1 MNEGCDG
8 GWGIFNGF
16 FAENGHLV
24 SEDCAP
30 YHARTKGESCSN
42 YKHCPAVAKINK
54 SYYVGGYQWQPTV
67 QMIQKEMLMHG
78 PVVTEFRCDD
88 NFQLYSSGIMIQAGQ
103 PVHQVF
109 NPTVPKLIEEDPA
122 EEILVVPNKGSI
134 SFAQISP
141 SEQSSQSLVEAQS

>member
-1 MNEGCDG
+1 
-8 GWGIFNGF
+8 
-16 FAENGHLV
+16 
-24 SEDCAP
+24 
-30 YHARTKGESCSN
+30 
-42 YKHCPAVAKINK
+42 
-54 SYYVGGYQWQPTV
+54 
-67 QMIQKEMLMHG
+67 
-78 PVVTEFRCDD
+78 
-88 NFQLYSSGIMIQAGQ
+88 MIQAGQ